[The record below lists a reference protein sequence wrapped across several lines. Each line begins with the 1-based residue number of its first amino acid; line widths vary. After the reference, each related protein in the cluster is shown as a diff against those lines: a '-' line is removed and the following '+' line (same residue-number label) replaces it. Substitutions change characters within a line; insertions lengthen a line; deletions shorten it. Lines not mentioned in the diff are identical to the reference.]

1 MSDQWYALHV
11 KPRFE
16 KYVTS
21 LLTKKGY
28 ETLMPIYVLRRK
40 WSDRVKTLSL
50 PLFPG
55 YTFCRFNIDARLPIL
70 VTPGVM
76 AILGTGR
83 VPTPVDDS
91 QIEAIRRMVDS
102 EVRTE
107 PCEYLTAGRAVR
119 VESGP
124 LQGLEGIIVRIRD
137 TDRLIVSVD
146 LLMRSVAVDI
156 DRISVMPLPDSS
168 PQAMLTSSLPA
179 AEVIPAARRRR

>member
-1 MSDQWYALHV
+1 MSEHWYALHV

-21 LLTKKGY
+21 LLTQKGY
-28 ETLMPIYVLRRK
+28 ETLMPIYTSRRK

-55 YTFCRFNIDARLPIL
+55 YTFCRFNIDSRLPIL

-76 AILGTGR
+76 TILGVGR
-83 VPTPVDDS
+83 VPAPVQES
-91 QIEAIRRMVDS
+91 EIGAIRHVMDS
-102 EVRTE
+102 KVGSE
-107 PCEYLTAGRAVR
+107 PCEYLTAGRRVR

-124 LQGLEGIIVRIRD
+124 LEGLEGIILRMKD
-137 TDRLIVSVD
+137 SDRLVVSVH

-156 DRISVMPLPDSS
+156 DSISVKPLPDS
-168 PQAMLTSSLPA
+168 PPPVTLPSHLF
-179 AEVIPAARRRR
+179 R

>member
-1 MSDQWYALHV
+1 MSEHWYALHV

-21 LLTKKGY
+21 LLTQKGY
-28 ETLMPIYVLRRK
+28 ETLMPMYESRRK

-55 YTFCRFNIDARLPIL
+55 YTFCRFNIDSRLPIL

-76 AILGTGR
+76 TILGVGR
-83 VPTPVDDS
+83 VPAPVDESEITTIQHVLDS
-91 QIEAIRRMVDS
+91 HA
-102 EVRTE
+102 RTE
-107 PCEYLTAGRAVR
+107 PCEYLTAGRRVR

-124 LQGLEGIIVRIRD
+124 LQGLEGIILRTKD
-137 TDRLIVSVD
+137 TDRLVVSVH

-156 DRISVMPLPDSS
+156 DRMSVSPLPDSIAFPVIPS
-168 PQAMLTSSLPA
+168 HIPSAALPA
-179 AEVIPAARRRR
+179 RRSR